1 MEFEREVLRD
11 IIDIAISKCFQDG
24 DWNAVK
30 YTEYINLLLKLDSL
44 VKDNK
49 IIIIGIKD

>member
-11 IIDIAISKCFQDG
+11 IIDIAITTCFKIG
-24 DWNAVK
+24 DINAIK
-30 YTEYINLLLKLDSL
+30 YSGYINLLLKLDAK
-44 VKDNK
+44 VKDDK